1 MYCELEGNNTLSK
14 RSGGKGHIELRDI
27 ELSVI
32 WWDEI
37 NIQQRKNNLLLIEN
51 MDGKRDVWREEWGF
65 IFPFTFQVLDLA
77 KIDMRL
83 TSSGHKYTL
92 YMFRIMS

>member
-1 MYCELEGNNTLSK
+1 M
-14 RSGGKGHIELRDI
+14 
-27 ELSVI
+27 
-32 WWDEI
+32 
-37 NIQQRKNNLLLIEN
+37 LLIEN